1 LVELAVLD
9 LLLVTLAEPS
19 SLHDRRARRTLV
31 GPVGWRTVSGRVPVE
46 AYMRRPVVFL
56 LVPIVL
62 PLAVACSD
70 SSGPDTQTCTLATNS
85 STFGNVT
92 IDVKYQAIGAGDGHL
107 SSVTYVTQT
116 GNVTEPNPTLPWEK
130 DITLT
135 GGVQAQI
142 SGNGAVKTGGLTVQ
156 FLADAGPGNTD
167 QQQSSCG
174 SLANK

>member
-1 LVELAVLD
+1 
-9 LLLVTLAEPS
+9 
-19 SLHDRRARRTLV
+19 
-31 GPVGWRTVSGRVPVE
+31 
-46 AYMRRPVVFL
+46 MRRPVVFL

-142 SGNGAVKTGGLTVQ
+142 SGNGTVKTGGLTVQ

-167 QQQSSCG
+167 QEQSKASMERIAG
-174 SLANK
+174 ILAKEKATLWINHDKAQRDSLTMAPGFYE